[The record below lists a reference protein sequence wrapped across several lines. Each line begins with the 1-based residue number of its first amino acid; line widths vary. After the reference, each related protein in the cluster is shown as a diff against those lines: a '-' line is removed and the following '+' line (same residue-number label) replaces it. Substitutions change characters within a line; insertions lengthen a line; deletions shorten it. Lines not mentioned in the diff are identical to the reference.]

1 MGYEHVEGHLEVFHP
16 DTGSFLADDN
26 NRLFSY
32 FTSGEQCNEGVKRIG
47 TVSGRAREDNFQAYG
62 AGFTLVVVDTSPR
75 IGSNAVQKFYE
86 AGPRVYSKKILIENP
101 AAKIMMQP
109 FYTS

>member
-62 AGFTLVVVDTSPR
+62 AGFTLVVVDTSSHHPPHR
-75 IGSNAVQKFYE
+75 IKGS
-86 AGPRVYSKKILIENP
+86 SKVLWNWSKSLLQENLN
-101 AAKIMMQP
+101 
-109 FYTS
+109 